1 MSKASS
7 QTSASDA
14 PAYRSLALG
23 ALLQQLEAG
32 RLHTILDF
40 GPALGGNLKFW
51 SPYASRIC
59 FEDYYRTWEELGFPR
74 PADGSYD
81 ASTLQSLFSFDRNDR
96 FDIILTWDVFNYLEP
111 DHTQAIA
118 GFLSRYCRAGALL
131 FALLSSS
138 PSIPSHPH
146 RFRIVNKEQV
156 LYEKVGSGTRPSPRH
171 QPRDVARMVPG
182 FQVLNSFL
190 LRHGVQEYLFLH
202 QEEPSKIPV
211 RRAGAE

>member
-7 QTSASDA
+7 QTSNEA
-14 PAYRSLALG
+14 PACRSLALG
-23 ALLQQLEAG
+23 ALLQQLETG

-51 SPYASRIC
+51 APYASRIC
-59 FEDYYRTWEELGFPR
+59 FEDFYRTWEDLGFPR

-81 ASTLQSLFSFDRNDR
+81 ASTLQHLFAFDRNDR
-96 FDIILTWDVFNYLEP
+96 FDIILTWDLFNYLEP

-131 FALLSSS
+131 FALLSST
-138 PSIPSHPH
+138 PLIPSRPN
-146 RFRIVNKEQV
+146 RFRILNQEQV
-156 LYEKVGSGTRPSPRH
+156 LYEKVGSGSRPSPRY

-190 LRHGVQEYLFLH
+190 LRHGVQEYLFLR
-202 QEEPSKIPV
+202 QEESGGVPV
-211 RRAGAE
+211 

>member
-7 QTSASDA
+7 HTSNEA

-23 ALLQQLEAG
+23 ALLQQLEPG

-51 SPYASRIC
+51 TPYASRIC
-59 FEDYYRTWEELGFPR
+59 FEDYYRTWEELGSPR

-81 ASTLQSLFSFDRNDR
+81 ATTLQSLFAFDRNDR
-96 FDIILTWDVFNYLEP
+96 FDIILTWDLLNYLEP

-118 GFLSRYCRAGALL
+118 GLLSRYCRAGALL

-138 PSIPSHPH
+138 PSIPLHPN
-146 RFRIVNKEQV
+146 RFRILNQEQV
-156 LYEKVGSGTRPSPRH
+156 LYEKVGSGSRPCPRY
-171 QPRDVARMVPG
+171 QPRDVARMMPG

-190 LRHGVQEYLFLH
+190 LRHGVQEYLFLR
-202 QEEPSKIPV
+202 QEESNDFPV
-211 RRAGAE
+211 

>member
-1 MSKASS
+1 MSKDSS
-7 QTSASDA
+7 QTSANES

-23 ALLQQLEAG
+23 ALLQQLESG
-32 RLHTILDF
+32 RLHRILDF

-59 FEDYYRTWEELGFPR
+59 FEDFYRAWEELGFPR
-74 PADGSYD
+74 PADGRFD
-81 ASTLQSLFSFDRNDR
+81 APTLSGLFSFDRNDR
-96 FDIILTWDVFNYLEP
+96 FDVILTWDLFNYLEP

-138 PSIPSHPH
+138 PSIPSHPN
-146 RFRIVNKEQV
+146 RFRILNPEQV
-156 LYEKVGSGTRPSPRH
+156 LYEKVGSGSRPCPRY
-171 QPRDVARMVPG
+171 QPRDVARMIPG

-190 LRHGVQEYLFLH
+190 LRHGVQEYLFVR
-202 QEEPSKIPV
+202 QEESNAV
-211 RRAGAE
+211 SV